1 MADAR
6 NRSNV
11 LVGAPDVKATG
22 GLLLG
27 DVQKNATNFPKDAS
41 SELPTGLKA
50 KPAGFI
56 GEDGLT
62 KTVDRSTEKIKDWN
76 KDTVIVLETDHSVVV
91 KFTFL
96 EAANADVLKAVYGK
110 DNVKIEGKNIQVAD
124 AAGELPHFSFVGE
137 LNGGEG
143 KKGRIFVPD
152 GQVTSVGDITFKKDD
167 VIKYEVEIECF
178 AVDNKKFIAH
188 FEVPESTDAPSG
200 STGGDAGAAA

>member
-1 MADAR
+1 MADSR

-11 LVGAPDVKATG
+11 LVGALDVKASG

-27 DVQKNATNFPKDAS
+27 EVQKTADNFPKDAS
-41 SELPTGLKA
+41 SELPTGLNA

-91 KFTFL
+91 KLTFL
-96 EAANADVLKAVYGK
+96 EAANADVLKAVYGA
-110 DNVKIEGKNIQVAD
+110 DNVTISGKNITVAD
-124 AAGELPHFSFVGE
+124 SAGELPHFSLVAE
-137 LNGGEG
+137 MNGGEG
-143 KKGRIFVPD
+143 KKGRIFIPD

-188 FEVPESTDAPSG
+188 FETPKEEASPASPEG
-200 STGGDAGAAA
+200 SNV

>member
-6 NRSNV
+6 NRDFV
-11 LVGAPDVKATG
+11 AVGAPNVNASG

-27 DVQKNATNFPKDAS
+27 DVQKNATNFPKNAS
-41 SELPTGLKA
+41 SELPTGLNA
-50 KPAGFI
+50 KPGGFI
-56 GEDGLT
+56 GEEGLT

-96 EAANADVLKAVYGK
+96 EAANANVLKAVYGK
-110 DNVKIEGKNIQVAD
+110 DNVKIEGKNIQVVD
-124 AAGELPHFSFVGE
+124 SAGELPHFSFVGE

-152 GQVTSVGDITFKKDD
+152 GQVTNVADITFKKDD

-178 AVDNKKFIAH
+178 AVDNKKFIAF
-188 FEVPESTDAPSG
+188 FEVPEAAG
-200 STGGDAGAAA
+200 SSAGSEG

>member
-6 NRSNV
+6 NRDFV
-11 LVGAPDVKATG
+11 AVGAPNVNASG

-27 DVQKNATNFPKDAS
+27 EVQKDATNFPKDAS

-50 KPAGFI
+50 KPGGFI

-96 EAANADVLKAVYGK
+96 EAANANVLKAVYGA
-110 DNVKIEGKNIQVAD
+110 DNVKIEGKNITVVD

-152 GQVTSVGDITFKKDD
+152 GQVTNVADITFKKDD

-188 FEVPESTDAPSG
+188 FEVPKVAESPS
-200 STGGDAGAAA
+200 GDAGAAA

>member
-11 LVGAPDVKATG
+11 LVGAPDVNASG
-22 GLLLG
+22 GLLIG
-27 DVQKNATNFPKDAS
+27 EVQKDATNFPKDAS
-41 SELPTGLKA
+41 SPIPTGLKA
-50 KPAGFI
+50 KPGGFI

-124 AAGELPHFSFVGE
+124 AAGELPHFSLVAE
-137 LNGGEG
+137 MNGGEG
-143 KKGRIFVPD
+143 KKARIFVPD
-152 GQVTSVGDITFKKDD
+152 GQVTNVADITFKKDD

-188 FEVPESTDAPSG
+188 FEVPEATDSPS
-200 STGGDAGAAA
+200 GDAGAAA